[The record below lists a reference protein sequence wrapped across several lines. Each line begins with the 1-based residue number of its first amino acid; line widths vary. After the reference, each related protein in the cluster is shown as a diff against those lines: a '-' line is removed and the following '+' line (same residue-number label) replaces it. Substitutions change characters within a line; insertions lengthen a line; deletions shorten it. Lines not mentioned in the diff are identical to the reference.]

1 MLVDV
6 DTKTGGEMEEVRIL
20 SNTCWFIASEGYG
33 RL

>member
-6 DTKTGGEMEEVRIL
+6 DIRAGGEMEKVGIL